1 MDIPRMGVPEK
12 LAERMSMA
20 EQHEYLR
27 ARFSRRNMIRGGA
40 VTLGAVAGGA
50 FVPGA
55 TARAAVPAQRAAA
68 SAEKV
73 DGALVAPSAATSPTA
88 PTRARR

>member
-1 MDIPRMGVPEK
+1 MGVPQQ

-27 ARFSRRNMIRGGA
+27 AKFSRRTMIRGGA
-40 VTLGAVAGGA
+40 VTLGAVARGT

-55 TARAAVPAQRAAA
+55 TAQAAVPTRTAPHT
-68 SAEKV
+68 ETV

-88 PTRARR
+88 TTQAPR

>member
-1 MDIPRMGVPEK
+1 MGVPAE

-27 ARFSRRNMIRGGA
+27 ARFSRRTMIRGGA
-40 VTLGAVAGGA
+40 VTLGAVAGGV

-55 TARAAVPAQRAAA
+55 VAQAAA
-68 SAEKV
+68 PSQASATYASTASTV
-73 DGALVAPSAATSPTA
+73 DGALVSPFGRTSPSAT
-88 PTRARR
+88 TRARR

>member
-1 MDIPRMGVPEK
+1 MGVPEQ

-27 ARFSRRNMIRGGA
+27 AKFSRRTMIRGGA
-40 VTLGAVAGGA
+40 VTLGAVTGGA

-55 TARAAVPAQRAAA
+55 TAQAAVPTRSTLPRPRPSTAP
-68 SAEKV
+68 SSP
-73 DGALVAPSAATSPTA
+73 PSAATSPTA
-88 PTRARR
+88 TTRAPR